1 MGITA
6 TGLFLLVFLETNTA
20 IAFIVSS
27 LCILGFGF
35 ALFSSPNTNAIMSSV
50 ESRLYGVA
58 SSMLA
63 TMRLLGQMFSMG
75 IAMLIFATYLG
86 RAEITP
92 ALYPQLLKSIQAAF
106 LIFGFLCIVG
116 IFASLTRG
124 NVR

>member
-1 MGITA
+1 MGITSA
-6 TGLFLLVFLETNTA
+6 GLFLLFFLETNTS
-20 IAFIVSS
+20 IPFIVSS

-75 IAMLIFATYLG
+75 IAMMIFATYLG
-86 RAEITP
+86 RAEITTCVLSLSSKVRQGCP
-92 ALYPQLLKSIQAAF
+92 FCALACSVLSAF
-106 LIFGFLCIVG
+106 CF
-116 IFASLTRG
+116 TDKREM
-124 NVR
+124 

>member
-1 MGITA
+1 
-6 TGLFLLVFLETNTA
+6 
-20 IAFIVSS
+20 
-27 LCILGFGF
+27 
-35 ALFSSPNTNAIMSSV
+35 MSSV

-75 IAMLIFATYLG
+75 IAMIIFATYLG
-86 RAEITP
+86 RTEITP
-92 ALYPQLLKSIQAAF
+92 AFYPYLLKSIQVAF
-106 LIFGFLCIVG
+106 LIFSLLCIIG